1 MAIIPV
7 FIPHAGCPHQCVFC
21 NQKTISGQQ
30 TASSRDVEQQL
41 ERYLQWIKPG
51 PFNEAAFYGVHLQG
65 PTSHGVC
72 SRVSSCAA
80 FSSITTSI
88 FWCAWRYEAGT

>member
-30 TASSRDVEQQL
+30 TASSRDVEQQF
-41 ERYLQWIKPG
+41 ERYLQWTTG
-51 PFNEAAFYGVHLQG
+51 PFQRSGFLRRLVY
-65 PTSHGVC
+65 
-72 SRVSSCAA
+72 R
-80 FSSITTSI
+80 F
-88 FWCAWRYEAGT
+88 AGRLETELSDL

>member
-1 MAIIPV
+1 MGFFTTPQS
-7 FIPHAGCPHQCVFC
+7 H
-21 NQKTISGQQ
+21 T
-30 TASSRDVEQQL
+30 TALRTN
-41 ERYLQWIKPG
+41 
-51 PFNEAAFYGVHLQG
+51 FGVHSQG
-65 PTSHGVC
+65 PTIHGVC